1 MHISFKVNGKETIVT
16 LTDVR
21 PIFVICIDSIYC
33 LHKSCIS
40 WMLQSW
46 PAEYSQLFI
55 TRFEIK
61 NSRPGNK
68 IHFLSKSDTKK
79 FSSSLKKITSFLLFI
94 YIEKKEKNR
103 HVNNKQINKQTIKVN
118 RWKQLYVPKVWS
130 ATGDWITHQK
140 SMTKQLS

>member
-79 FSSSLKKITSFLLFI
+79 FSSSTKKVTSFLFFI
-94 YIEKKEKNR
+94 YIEKEEK
-103 HVNNKQINKQTIKVN
+103 KQICKQQANKRIKVN
-118 RWKQLYVPKVWS
+118 RWKQLFTDMLLCNCS
-130 ATGDWITHQK
+130 
-140 SMTKQLS
+140 LFF